1 MPEMDGFELCR
12 KIKANEKLKDIPV
25 ILLTALAEPDDIIKG
40 LASGAENFV
49 TKPYD
54 IKFLLSRINYV
65 IVNREMRKK
74 STAEMGIEVYFAG
87 QRHFITSDRLQ
98 ILDLLIST
106 YEATVQ
112 KSRELE
118 CAYKELKKAQDELK
132 ALNEQ
137 LENKVLERTQ
147 RISYLNSMILAVRNV
162 NQLITKEKDRDRLLQ
177 GSCDRLVKNRGN
189 CSVWS
194 VILDEAGGFVTA
206 AEAGLGKDFRPMLE
220 RLKRNE
226 LPDCCRKA
234 LKQPGVLV
242 IEYPASECTDCPLTG
257 AYGDNGGLC
266 IRLEN
271 RGKIYGLLTGSV
283 PKEFIKDEE
292 EQHLFAEVAGDIAFA
307 LSSIELGEERERA
320 VEVLKRERD
329 LIDRIMETSPSGII
343 MVDCNGQFTF
353 ANPRAEEVLGL
364 SRKDI
369 ISRTY
374 NDPKWRIT
382 DLKGNSFPEDKL
394 PFRLV
399 MNTGLPVYNI
409 RYAIE

>member
-1 MPEMDGFELCR
+1 MKSEEYNKNSEVEILVVEDSPTQAINLQYHLEKEEFRVTVAKNGLEALAFLKEHKPSIIISDIVMPEMDGFELCR
-12 KIKANEKLKDIPV
+12 KIKTDEKLKDIPV

-137 LENKVLERTQ
+137 LENKVLERTK

-177 GSCDRLVKNRGN
+177 GSCDSLIKNRSN
-189 CSVWS
+189 CNVWI
-194 VILDEAGGFVTA
+194 VLLDEAGRFVTA
-206 AEAGLGKDFRPMLE
+206 AEAGLG
-220 RLKRNE
+220 
-226 LPDCCRKA
+226 
-234 LKQPGVLV
+234 
-242 IEYPASECTDCPLTG
+242 
-257 AYGDNGGLC
+257 
-266 IRLEN
+266 
-271 RGKIYGLLTGSV
+271 
-283 PKEFIKDEE
+283 
-292 EQHLFAEVAGDIAFA
+292 
-307 LSSIELGEERERA
+307 
-320 VEVLKRERD
+320 
-329 LIDRIMETSPSGII
+329 
-343 MVDCNGQFTF
+343 
-353 ANPRAEEVLGL
+353 
-364 SRKDI
+364 
-369 ISRTY
+369 
-374 NDPKWRIT
+374 
-382 DLKGNSFPEDKL
+382 
-394 PFRLV
+394 
-399 MNTGLPVYNI
+399 
-409 RYAIE
+409 